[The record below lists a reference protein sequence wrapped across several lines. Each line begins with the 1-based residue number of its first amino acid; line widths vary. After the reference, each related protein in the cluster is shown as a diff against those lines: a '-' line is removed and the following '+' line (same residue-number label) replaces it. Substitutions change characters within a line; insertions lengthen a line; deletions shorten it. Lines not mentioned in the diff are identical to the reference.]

1 MGARHSGSLDSAA
14 PSAVAVVEADPAMLT
29 TPHKRFV
36 WARADRFTDFSFF
49 RTLLKRRRRPA
60 RILKGRAK
68 SRPKPASWTPWL
80 WMKPDN
86 E

>member
-1 MGARHSGSLDSAA
+1 MRARHSGSLDPAA
-14 PSAVAVVEADPAMLT
+14 ASDGTAVRRTRLMLT
-29 TPHKRFV
+29 TPNKRFV
-36 WARADRFTDFSFF
+36 WARAERFTDFSFF

-60 RILKGRAK
+60 RILKGRAM

-80 WMKPDN
+80 WMKPDS